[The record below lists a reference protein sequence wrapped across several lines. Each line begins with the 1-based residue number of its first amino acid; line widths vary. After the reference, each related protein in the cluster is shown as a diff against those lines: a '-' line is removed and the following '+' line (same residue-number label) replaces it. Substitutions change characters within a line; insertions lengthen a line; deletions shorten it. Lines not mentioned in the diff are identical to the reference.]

1 MKQYTGKTP
10 DFLPNTSALQ
20 NADSIQKDKKD
31 RRSMKAQPLSSSLIS
46 EYRFR

>member
-31 RRSMKAQPLSSSLIS
+31 RSMKAQPLSSSLIS